1 MNWLILSL
9 IIFSGNI
16 FSAESFLCIEKGQ
29 SAQSA
34 FVYLSDFLLPKDRA
48 YANVDTNC
56 IEISGAESRR
66 DFLNDILAK
75 RFKLTSFISSS
86 ASNASNAEHCEMQI
100 TQKSQNKGTGTSG
113 RFGSNTGA
121 TAFESKGETTSVSSL
136 TGLSGEPVQ
145 FTAYGEAVNITC
157 KVMARG
163 RYEIKVSLSSVST
176 SASLATSV
184 NVNKGEMI
192 NLGELV
198 KEAKNNNRN
207 IDINQGVGA
216 SVTNDTSTS
225 RYELVIK

>member
-16 FSAESFLCIEKGQ
+16 FSSESFLCVEKGQ

-48 YANVDTNC
+48 YANVETNC
-56 IEISGAESRR
+56 IEISGDESRR

-75 RFKLTSFISSS
+75 RFKLISFVSS
-86 ASNASNAEHCEMQI
+86 ASSVNAEHCQMKI
-100 TQKSQNKGTGTSG
+100 TQISKTKGTGTSG
-113 RFGSNTGA
+113 KFGTNTGA
-121 TAFESKGETTSVSSL
+121 TAFESNGETTSVSSL

-145 FTAYGEAVNITC
+145 FSAYGEAVNITC

-163 RYEIKVSLSSVST
+163 RYEIKISLSSVSAA
-176 SASLATSV
+176 ASLGTTV
-184 NVNKGEMI
+184 NVIKGEMI

-198 KEAKNNNRN
+198 KEAKNNSRN
-207 IDINQGVGA
+207 IDINKGIGA
-216 SVTNDTSTS
+216 SVTNDTINS